1 MPTSPQPSTATPR
14 LNRRSGS
21 VRKLG
26 LLVALCVLACAPSA
40 HAASRLVIR
49 GAGFGHGIGMSQY
62 GAFGLSLQGVGYRA
76 ILGRYYQGTSL
87 AELDRTP
94 DVRVLLQGGRR
105 SVKVAGAVSVGGRR
119 LDPALT
125 YRVVR
130 RGTGLVI
137 RQGGRALL
145 TSAPPMRIA
154 APAGGSLVLKGVSV
168 PGLRDG
174 RYRGALELRPAAS
187 GINVINALDLE
198 TYIRGVVGAE
208 SPASW
213 PAEALKAQAVAPRPH
228 PITPRG
234 GPPSAGLDP

>member
-1 MPTSPQPSTATPR
+1 MHINRQPTTATPPSR
-14 LNRRSGS
+14 GRWGLMRT
-21 VRKLG
+21 LG
-26 LLVALCVLACAPSA
+26 LVVPLLVLLGAAPA

-76 ILGRYYQGTSL
+76 ILARYYQGTSL

-94 DVRVLLQGGRR
+94 DVRVLL
-105 SVKVAGAVSVGGRR
+105 
-119 LDPALT
+119 
-125 YRVVR
+125 
-130 RGTGLVI
+130 
-137 RQGGRALL
+137 QGGRALL

-168 PGLRDG
+168 PGIRDG
-174 RYRGALELRPAAS
+174 RYRGALELRPGTS

-213 PAEALKAQAVAPRPH
+213 PAEALKAQAVAARTYA
-228 PITPRG
+228 ITTR
-234 GPPSAGLDP
+234 